1 MKKCSA
7 FSAML
12 LACIMLFS
20 VSEAALA
27 ASCEPRDMVMALNIM
42 DAPDNQSIV
51 SRGEFAQYLSRI
63 IGEEHIDAATDVFSD
78 LSPGDPYYAEVSLMH
93 SYGILNGDEN
103 GNVYAQRP
111 ITFNEAVKMLMCL
124 LGYGEYAQK
133 IGGYPN
139 GYLEAARES
148 KLFKGVTMRGNGWLE
163 EEEAAKLIYNAL
175 SVPILTTD
183 SIGTDGSITYN
194 NQHSERLLSLYR
206 GLKRGEGV
214 VTAVCGIDG
223 VEGENVDER
232 ILYING
238 VAYQVKEQQSG
249 LLGYYVEFYYDD
261 DNNIA
266 VILPVKNSEVTKIP
280 IKSVQSVAS
289 AGIVYSDDKIG
300 RGTVKIEDDGE
311 IYYNNA
317 ILNSLYDMDL
327 SDKEGYITV
336 IDHNR
341 DSQAEYI
348 FINAY
353 YDILVGAVDTKE
365 KEIYDLYEYD
375 NKFRVINLDEDENLV
390 TITND
395 FGTQMAFED
404 ILPKQLFTVSESL
417 DKKTVYLHYNEEEIE
432 GKIEAIIADD
442 SIPKVI
448 INGIEYE
455 TSKYFNDNFDVKVS
469 YTGRFLLNQ
478 FGQIAAAFPK
488 NDIQFGYITAGGKKG
503 AITSEYQLKIL
514 TEDNEFKIFTI
525 AEKVD
530 LNDTGK
536 KGKAEELYNALCQ
549 GGTEVVPQ
557 LIRYKTNADGDIN
570 YTEIS
575 DTRTGD
581 YLNMFCNLSS
591 AAYVSA
597 SKIFGGK
604 ITANSS
610 TRLFVVPKTGTSM
623 EDEDYRVLP
632 ATEYL
637 QRSTNYDALAYRT
650 NTSSHYA
657 EALVLPIDLEQ
668 MAFTNHSPIA
678 VFDKLI
684 YTKDEYGNYQ
694 PCMTVYVGTSK
705 RIVPVQDESV
715 LKNIKDEEEASH
727 TLKRGDIIRYQTTL
741 RGNAASVTLLYNR
754 STQLPVGS
762 QTSGSWNSSFHYNS
776 GYAYDIADGNLWLY
790 ASKPTGEV
798 AISDLNSY
806 VLSNIIVYDSVLD
819 ELRLGGINDIMDYT
833 HTGAPSK
840 VFIFSKDSE
849 TNLIFT
855 VK

>member
-1 MKKCSA
+1 MKKCNA
-7 FSAML
+7 L
-12 LACIMLFS
+12 LAILLAFLMLFS

-42 DAPDNQSIV
+42 DGPDNQSIV
-51 SRGEFAQYLSRI
+51 SRGEFANYLSRI
-63 IGEEHIDAATDVFSD
+63 IGEQQLNASTDAFSD
-78 LSPGDPYYAEVSLMH
+78 LKPGDPYYAEISLMH

-103 GNVYAQRP
+103 GNVYAQKP
-111 ITFNEAVKMLMCL
+111 VTFNEAVKMLMCL

-148 KLFKGVTMRGNGWLE
+148 KLLKGVTMRGNGWLE
-163 EEEAAKLIYNAL
+163 EDEAAKLIYNAL
-175 SVPILTTD
+175 TVPILSADT
-183 SIGTDGSITYN
+183 IGTDGSVTYN
-194 NQHSERLLSLYR
+194 QQGEKLLSIYR

-214 VTAVCGIDG
+214 VTAVCGVDG
-223 VEGENVDER
+223 VVGEKVEEKM
-232 ILYING
+232 LYING
-238 VAYQVKEQQSG
+238 VAYKVPQQQSG
-249 LLGYYVEFYYDD
+249 LLGYYVEFYYDN
-261 DNNIA
+261 DNNIVA
-266 VILPVKNSEVTKIP
+266 MLPVKNSEITKIP
-280 IKSVQSVAS
+280 IKSVQNVTS
-289 AGIVYSDDKIG
+289 AGIVYSDDEIG
-300 RGTVKIEDDGE
+300 RGTIKIENDGE

-317 ILNSLYDMDL
+317 ILTSLYDMDL

-336 IDHNR
+336 IDHND

-375 NKFRVINLDEDENLV
+375 GKFRVINLDEDENLV
-390 TITND
+390 RITND

-404 ILPKQLFTVSESL
+404 ILPKQLFTVSESI

-432 GKIEAIIADD
+432 GRVEAIVSED
-442 SIPKVI
+442 SIPKI
-448 INGIEYE
+448 TINGIEYE

-469 YTGRFLLNQ
+469 YAGRFLINQ
-478 FGQIAAAFPK
+478 FGQIAAVFPQ
-488 NDIQFGYITAGGKKG
+488 NDMQFGYVTAGGGKG
-503 AITSEYQLKIL
+503 VISPEYQLKIL

-525 AEKVD
+525 AEKVEF
-530 LNDTGK
+530 NDTGI
-536 KGKAEELYNALCQ
+536 KGKAQELYNALCQ
-549 GGTEVVPQ
+549 NGSVVPQ
-557 LIRYKTNADGDIN
+557 LIRYRTNADGDIN
-570 YTEIS
+570 YVEIS
-575 DTRTGD
+575 DYRTGD

-591 AAYVSA
+591 SAYVSA

-610 TRLFVVPKTGTSM
+610 TRLFVVPKTGTTM
-623 EDEDYRVLP
+623 DDEDYRALP

-657 EALVLPIDLEQ
+657 EALVVPVDIQQ
-668 MAFTNHSPIA
+668 MAFTNHSPVA

-684 YTKDEYGNYQ
+684 YTKDENGNYQ
-694 PCMTVYVGTSK
+694 PCMTVYVGASK
-705 RIVPVQDESV
+705 NIIPVQNESV
-715 LKNIKDEEEASH
+715 LSNITDEEGDPH

-741 RGNAASVTLLYNR
+741 RGNAASITLLYNR
-754 STQLPVGS
+754 ETQLPVGS

-776 GYAYDIADGNLWLY
+776 GYVYDISDGNMWLY
-790 ASKPTGEV
+790 ASEPTSAV
-798 AISDLNSY
+798 AVSDLNSY
-806 VLSNIIVYDSVLD
+806 EISNIMVYDSTLD
-819 ELRLGGINDIMDYT
+819 ELRLGGTNDIMDYT
-833 HTGAPSK
+833 HTGVPSK
-840 VFIFSKDSE
+840 VFVFAKDAV
-849 TNLIFT
+849 TNLLFT